1 MTSPIKYS
9 FELLNNFCFENG
21 VKLANDYSTEK
32 LIGSTKLNFYC
43 TKCNIENIKCF
54 TYLIKRN
61 TLCKRCVTI
70 ESLPKQKA
78 TMLEKYGV
86 EHASQ
91 NKDIRN
97 KIKLGF
103 IQKYGVDNPSKLNE
117 IKEKQKKTNLER
129 YGVEFIVHN
138 KESKNKMEETNL
150 EKYGSKCCLQNQTI
164 KEKAINTNL
173 AKFGFKS
180 NLQNKNLRD
189 EMKKNMFQKYG
200 VYYPLQNKESMNKLE
215 ETCLQKYGEKNP
227 LLNIDVKNK
236 RINTI
241 KSRYGVEYP
250 SQNKEIRNK
259 TIETYIKKYGFEN
272 PMQNPEIA
280 NKSSENCYK
289 SKSFIFPSGKEIKC
303 QGYEPFALK
312 DLLEIYDIN
321 ENDIITGCKNVPTIW
336 YNDNSG
342 KKHRHYV
349 DIFIPS
355 QNKCIEVKSIW
366 TIKKDNSNI
375 FEKQKAA
382 KYMGYLYEVWVYDSK
397 GNKLE
402 THS

>member
-1 MTSPIKYS
+1 MTFPIKYS
-9 FELLNNFCFENG
+9 FELLNNFCSENG

-138 KESKNKMEETNL
+138 KESKNKMEQTNL

-164 KEKAINTNL
+164 K
-173 AKFGFKS
+173 
-180 NLQNKNLRD
+180 
-189 EMKKNMFQKYG
+189 
-200 VYYPLQNKESMNKLE
+200 
-215 ETCLQKYGEKNP
+215 
-227 LLNIDVKNK
+227 
-236 RINTI
+236 
-241 KSRYGVEYP
+241 
-250 SQNKEIRNK
+250 
-259 TIETYIKKYGFEN
+259 
-272 PMQNPEIA
+272 
-280 NKSSENCYK
+280 
-289 SKSFIFPSGKEIKC
+289 
-303 QGYEPFALK
+303 
-312 DLLEIYDIN
+312 
-321 ENDIITGCKNVPTIW
+321 
-336 YNDNSG
+336 
-342 KKHRHYV
+342 
-349 DIFIPS
+349 
-355 QNKCIEVKSIW
+355 
-366 TIKKDNSNI
+366 
-375 FEKQKAA
+375 
-382 KYMGYLYEVWVYDSK
+382 
-397 GNKLE
+397 
-402 THS
+402 